1 MAVYVDNQRL
11 PFRGMLMSHMVADT
25 EAELHAMAGHLG
37 LRRTWFQNKPRGT
50 PHYDVSVNMRERALQ
65 AGAIPVDREGLVG
78 VIRRLREA
86 RRSA

>member
-11 PFRGMLMSHMVADT
+11 PFRGMLMSHLVADT

-50 PHYDVSVNMRERALQ
+50 PHYDVSQSVRERALQ
-65 AGAIPVDREGLVG
+65 AGAVPVDRAGLVQ
-78 VIRRLREA
+78 VIRRLREG
-86 RRSA
+86 RQT

>member
-11 PFRGMLMSHMVADT
+11 PFRGMLMSHLVADT

-37 LRRTWFQNKPRGT
+37 LRRNWFQNNPRGT
-50 PHYDVSVNMRERALQ
+50 PHYDVCQATRLKALQ
-65 AGAIPVDREGLVG
+65 AGVLPVDRSGLVA
-78 VIRRLREA
+78 VIRRLREQ